1 MAIEM
6 IRIPILQIEDFLVAS
21 IQVSLHDRSAV
32 QFRDDLLQKIYETK
46 AKGLIIDL
54 TAVDMVDSFIGRLI
68 GDVAEMAALMGTR
81 VVVSGLQPAVA
92 ITLTELGLELPGVI
106 TALNL
111 EKGIATLRFLVQQDE
126 ELEEEGQ

>member
-1 MAIEM
+1 MATPL
-6 IRIPILQIEDFLVAS
+6 IRIPILQIENFLVAS
-21 IQVSLHDRSAV
+21 IQTALHDRSAV
-32 QFRDDLLQKIYETK
+32 QFRDDLLQRIHETK

-54 TAVDMVDSFIGRLI
+54 TAVDIVDSFIGRLI

-92 ITLTELGLELPGVI
+92 ITLTELGLELPGII

-111 EKGIATLRFLVQQDE
+111 EKGISILRRLTR
-126 ELEEEGQ
+126 EEEGGG

>member
-1 MAIEM
+1 MATEM

-32 QFRDDLLQKIYETK
+32 QFRDDLLQRIYETK

-54 TAVDMVDSFIGRLI
+54 TAVDIVDSFIGRLI
-68 GDVAEMAALMGTR
+68 GDVAQMSALMGTR

-92 ITLTELGLELPGVI
+92 ITLTELGLDLPGII

-111 EKGIATLRFLVQQDE
+111 EKGIAILRRMVHQDE
-126 ELEEEGQ
+126 EMEGDLQ

>member
-1 MAIEM
+1 MSTEL

-21 IQVSLHDRSAV
+21 IQVALHDRSAV
-32 QFRDDLLQKIYETK
+32 QFRDDLLQRIYETK

-54 TAVDMVDSFIGRLI
+54 TAVDIVDSFIGRLI

-92 ITLTELGLELPGVI
+92 ITLTELGLELPGII

-111 EKGIATLRFLVQQDE
+111 EKGIAILRRLVKE
-126 ELEEEGQ
+126 EDGEGGGL

>member
-1 MAIEM
+1 MATPL

-21 IQVSLHDRSAV
+21 IQVALHDRSAV
-32 QFRDDLLQKIYETK
+32 QFRDDLLQRIHETK

-54 TAVDMVDSFIGRLI
+54 TAVDIVDSFIGRLI

-92 ITLTELGLELPGVI
+92 ITLTELGLELPGII

-111 EKGIATLRFLVQQDE
+111 EKGISILRRLTR
-126 ELEEEGQ
+126 EEEGEG